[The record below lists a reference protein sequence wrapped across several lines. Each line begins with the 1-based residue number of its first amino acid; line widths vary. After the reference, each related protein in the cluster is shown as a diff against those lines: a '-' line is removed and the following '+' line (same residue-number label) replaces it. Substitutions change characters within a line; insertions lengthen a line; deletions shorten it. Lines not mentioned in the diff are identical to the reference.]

1 MSGHD
6 RYRVA
11 LVIAVCRECRLTQ
24 RIVPRLPPT
33 PLQQRSSSATSEG
46 ESWAPE
52 AALDAVK
59 DSAHPHT
66 TCSFVSP
73 RWKREDNVLSH
84 PPTLT
89 TLYLCLFVSCST
101 QFTKKRKKRGPAWLS
116 AQKNGP
122 YNDNHNEHH
131 QHR

>member
-11 LVIAVCRECRLTQ
+11 LVIAVCRECRLTP
-24 RIVPRLPPT
+24 RIVPRLPP
-33 PLQQRSSSATSEG
+33 LQRRSSSAASEE
-46 ESWAPE
+46 ESRAPE

-66 TCSFVSP
+66 TCSVVSP

-101 QFTKKRKKRGPAWLS
+101 PFRKK
-116 AQKNGP
+116 
-122 YNDNHNEHH
+122 NEKKSGGGASVAVCAEKWAI
-131 QHR
+131 RR